1 MPIEVRKIQFGEI
14 DAKNEVFD
22 QNKIGIQV
30 FHNSFEIPPSVDMEK
45 LTSGAK
51 FFVYGQKGCGKTALL
66 LHLKKLLDDSGANTR
81 TILFKSGI
89 TEPERQSIASG
100 KGFEIVEQDNI
111 RSVEYDYKI
120 NWLWYIYRNLLRMM
134 NPKDSD
140 ENSDI
145 IVSLK
150 KIIGVHGEIK
160 TSLLSDLTTK
170 SIKSFAR
177 ASFTAAGL
185 SSEIGAELETIKNGT
200 QDRIEIEIVD
210 LVERYLPKV
219 RFNQSKRNVL
229 LFDELELF
237 WNRPDQRER
246 DLFLIRDLLYAVS
259 RVNRTVGANT
269 SALGVVASVRSE
281 VLNEVNRVG
290 PEIGRDVDDLGIRVN
305 WNVRSDDPTQPI
317 LRIVENKI
325 KYSEIQFDE
334 QPTDDIWDMY
344 FPKSAYS
351 RDFKQ
356 YLLDNSMFKPRN
368 IVTLLSL
375 AKNYQPKSL
384 TISTDAIEEVQ
395 LEFSRKTWREIEEEL
410 SGEYSSDQVGAIK
423 SILTG
428 YRSRFHINDLQDR
441 INELSRIDS
450 RVKAGFS
457 KESDVVKLI
466 QSLYRVGAIGNRYF
480 VQGPVKEEIR
490 FGWIFRD
497 SYEPLLDKE
506 FLIHESLIKNLQLT
520 FANRRKR

>member
-1 MPIEVRKIQFGEI
+1 MPIEVGKIQFGEI

-51 FFVYGQKGCGKTALL
+51 FFIYGQKGCGKTALL

-111 RSVEYDYKI
+111 KSIEYDYKI

-134 NPKDSD
+134 DPKDSD
-140 ENSDI
+140 DDGDI
-145 IVSLK
+145 ITSLK

-170 SIKSFAR
+170 SIKSFAK

-185 SSEIGAELETIKNGT
+185 SAEISAELEAIKNGM

-210 LVERYLPKV
+210 LVERYLPQVK
-219 RFNQSKRNVL
+219 FNYAKRNVL

-246 DLFLIRDLLYAVS
+246 DLFLIRDLLYSVS

-269 SALGVVASVRSE
+269 SALGVVASVRTE

-317 LRIVENKI
+317 LKIVENKVNC
-325 KYSEIQFDE
+325 SEIQFD
-334 QPTDDIWDMY
+334 QNPTTDIWNTY
-344 FPKSAYS
+344 FPENAFR

-356 YLLDNSMFKPRN
+356 FLLDNYMFKPRN

-375 AKNYQPKSL
+375 AKNYQPNAYI
-384 TISTDAIEEVQ
+384 ISSEAIDEIQ

-410 SGEYSSDQVGAIK
+410 AGEYSGDQVGEIK

-428 YRSRFHINDLQDR
+428 YKSRFNVNELCDR
-441 INELSRIDS
+441 INKLSFIDS
-450 RVKAGFS
+450 RVKIGFPNQ
-457 KESDVVKLI
+457 SDVVKLI
-466 QSLYRVGAIGNRYF
+466 ESLYRVGAIGNRYF
-480 VQGPVKEEIR
+480 VKGPVKQEIR
-490 FGWIFRD
+490 YGWIFRD

-520 FANRRKR
+520 FANRQA